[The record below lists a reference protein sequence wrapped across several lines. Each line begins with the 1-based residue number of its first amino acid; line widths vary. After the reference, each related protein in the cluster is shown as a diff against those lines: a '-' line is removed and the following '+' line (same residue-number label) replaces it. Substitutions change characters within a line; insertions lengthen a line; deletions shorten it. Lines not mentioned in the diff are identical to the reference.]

1 MRNLYTF
8 LKYGFICI
16 WSMFVVAPFLWA
28 LSTSFKDFQSVTGGA
43 TYIPWLQFEPTLEG
57 WRVLWRTP
65 ASGGVDIVEPYFN
78 SIIVTCSASLISI
91 LLGTLAAYALSRFTF
106 KAGFIKN
113 NDITF
118 FFISQRIMPPVVLSI
133 PFFIMLGYLGLL
145 DSLIGL
151 IMVYIVLLMPIAV
164 WIMVD
169 FFNKV
174 PREIDE
180 TALID
185 GCNPYQAFFKVVLP
199 NSIPGMIVAG
209 MFCLIFGWTD
219 FFFAFILTFTEVQLH
234 LGKGEDESEEEVGPS
249 EDQAEHAGNNHA
261 GDGVRQHHLE
271 ERLIRVAP
279 IDQRRLVDFTRH
291 LVEEIHHDPDGNRH
305 QQHDVD
311 HDQANKRV
319 EEPEIAKHDEERDRQ
334 HHRRHNALRDKEE
347 GDVVILDEA
356 GLEGK
361 TRQGIGRQRTKQDAD
376 QAGRTGHDD
385 TVKVGLD
392 DIDPAT
398 RRSSPE
404 HAPAFQCR
412 LELQPRD
419 VGGAAGHRLKILEG
433 RRQRPEERRH
443 NKHRPDADEAVFE
456 ECVKISHGQSFLIMT
471 RTNTLA
477 MMVRLTI
484 MMTR

>member
-1 MRNLYTF
+1 
-8 LKYGFICI
+8 
-16 WSMFVVAPFLWA
+16 MFVVAPFLWA
-28 LSTSFKDFQSVTGGA
+28 LSTSFKDFQSVTSGA

-57 WRVLWRTP
+57 WRVLWQTP

-145 DSLIGL
+145 DSLAGL

-219 FFFAFILTFTEVQLH
+219 FFFAFILTFTEVQL
-234 LGKGEDESEEEVGPS
+234 LP
-249 EDQAEHAGNNHA
+249 
-261 GDGVRQHHLE
+261 VRIVALNSSITPWWSLSASA
-271 ERLIRVAP
+271 LISVAP
-279 IDQRRLVDFTRH
+279 LILVAFI
-291 LVEEIHHDPDGNRH
+291 VERFLSKGNLSG
-305 QQHDVD
+305 
-311 HDQANKRV
+311 
-319 EEPEIAKHDEERDRQ
+319 
-334 HHRRHNALRDKEE
+334 ALK
-347 GDVVILDEA
+347 
-356 GLEGK
+356 
-361 TRQGIGRQRTKQDAD
+361 
-376 QAGRTGHDD
+376 
-385 TVKVGLD
+385 
-392 DIDPAT
+392 
-398 RRSSPE
+398 
-404 HAPAFQCR
+404 
-412 LELQPRD
+412 
-419 VGGAAGHRLKILEG
+419 
-433 RRQRPEERRH
+433 
-443 NKHRPDADEAVFE
+443 
-456 ECVKISHGQSFLIMT
+456 
-471 RTNTLA
+471 
-477 MMVRLTI
+477 
-484 MMTR
+484 